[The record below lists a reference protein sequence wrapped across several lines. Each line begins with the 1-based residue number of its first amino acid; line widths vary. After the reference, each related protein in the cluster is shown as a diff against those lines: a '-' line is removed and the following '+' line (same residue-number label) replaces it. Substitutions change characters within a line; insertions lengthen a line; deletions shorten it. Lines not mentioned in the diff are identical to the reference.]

1 MNPSN
6 LYSDEAIHDLKSWLQ
21 NAAAQGHQKFYEVMI
36 DGRKIIFLTEN
47 LEMLEDLN
55 TWVSAKTKVIKIL
68 VYNTKTSH
76 RYQTFE
82 FYTEL
87 FVREQEEEKKE
98 KERQELKR
106 QQSLSGFSS
115 ADEINRKMNETVEQA
130 LAKERHD
137 QEFKRLKE
145 ENSQLKKQT
154 EEDASYITKL
164 EEKLDGYESQ
174 RFKLNTDTII
184 TVGSGILGNLA
195 ENNPKV
201 LDSVIGL
208 AGLITPKKKNASEL
222 NGVDHGG
229 MTFKF
234 KGDASE
240 STEEEEAEELEEETE
255 SDPDSYRDDEETQ
268 AKLNLFEEA
277 EQNLS
282 DEQYSRYFQI
292 VEFLAH
298 HADLVDTVYGLLKDE
313 SKKRRKAA

>member
-1 MNPSN
+1 MNQN
-6 LYSDEAIHDLKSWLQ
+6 TAYTDEAIHDLKSWLQ
-21 NAAAQGHQKFYEVMI
+21 NAAVQGHQKFYEVMV

-47 LEMLEDLN
+47 LELLEDLN
-55 TWVSAKTKVIKIL
+55 TWVSTKTKIIKVL

-82 FYTEL
+82 FYTEHFL
-87 FVREQEEEKKE
+87 EEQKKE
-98 KERQELKR
+98 KQEREERELKR
-106 QQSLSGFSS
+106 HQSLSGFSS

-130 LAKERHD
+130 LAKER
-137 QEFKRLKE
+137 QELEFKRLKE

-154 EEDASYITKL
+154 EEDASYISKL
-164 EEKLDGYESQ
+164 EEKVDGFESQ

-234 KGDASE
+234 KGDATAGNE
-240 STEEEEAEELEEETE
+240 QEEEGEESEETE
-255 SDPDSYRDDEETQ
+255 NEFDEETQ
-268 AKLNLFEEA
+268 AKLDLFEQA

-282 DEQYSRYFQI
+282 DEQYSRYFQV